1 MAERLAAE
9 ELALIEDGFQ
19 ARPSVRGRRVWEHPN
34 LPSLPGEADVGLST
48 AEALNIRSRWEAE
61 LHKDARS
68 LGYLLDVKFEP
79 GHGRSGSREW
89 HATLS
94 PESPPRLRDRTAGQ
108 IEGRGP
114 TPLSAARAALDKATW
129 A

>member
-1 MAERLAAE
+1 MADRLAADE
-9 ELALIEDGFQ
+9 ELALIEDGFH
-19 ARPSVRGRRVWEHPN
+19 ARPSVRGRQVWGHPN

-48 AEALNIRSRWEAE
+48 AEALSIRSRWEAE

-68 LGYLLDVKFEP
+68 LGFLLEVKFEP
-79 GHGRSGSREW
+79 GRGESSAGEW

-94 PESPPRLRDRTAGQ
+94 PESP
-108 IEGRGP
+108 
-114 TPLSAARAALDKATW
+114 PLSAARAALDKATW